1 MHTQRQ
7 GVALT
12 LLLTAL
18 PLSACT
24 DNGGNGTKSS
34 SVATATLTSTASS
47 SASSAPSQPTQPET
61 TAANPSAEPREQ
73 PAVTQ
78 TQTQSDGVIG
88 YTGAPGFDHPH
99 LLNKTISSCGNP
111 QLHETGTT
119 FFTDGTSGWTQHCA
133 AQMASRSNQYQVP
146 QQRMETP
153 STPTFNPDSGDGYG
167 PNQTLPPL
175 CEQIPDAEQC
185 Q

>member
-1 MHTQRQ
+1 MHKHLQ
-7 GVALT
+7 GIALVALFT
-12 LLLTAL
+12 VL

-24 DNGGNGTKSS
+24 DNGENGTMSS
-34 SVATATLTSTASS
+34 SAPTATLTSKASASS
-47 SASSAPSQPTQPET
+47 SSTPSQPTQSET
-61 TAANPSAEPREQ
+61 TPADPPTKSSEQ
-73 PAVTQ
+73 TAVTQ
-78 TQTQSDGVIG
+78 TQPQSVGIIG
-88 YTGAPGFDHPH
+88 YTGAPGVDHPH

-111 QLHETGTT
+111 NLYQTGTT

-133 AQMASRSNQYQVP
+133 TQIASQSNHYQAP
-146 QQRMETP
+146 PQRMATP

-175 CEQIPDAEQC
+175 CERIPDAEQC